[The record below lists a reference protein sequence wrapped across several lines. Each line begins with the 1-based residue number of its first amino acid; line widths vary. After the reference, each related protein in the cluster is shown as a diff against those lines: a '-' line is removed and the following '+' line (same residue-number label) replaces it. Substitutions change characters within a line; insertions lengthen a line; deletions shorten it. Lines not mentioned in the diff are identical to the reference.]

1 MVHPAVTAGAAPLN
15 AVGESHGAAVAKG
28 GAAAWYA
35 SLTAAEKEA
44 LEVVHAFIMRRKRQ

>member
-1 MVHPAVTAGAAPLN
+1 MTAGAAPLN
-15 AVGESHGAAVAKG
+15 AVGESHGAAVATTRPLK
-28 GAAAWYA
+28 AVEWYA